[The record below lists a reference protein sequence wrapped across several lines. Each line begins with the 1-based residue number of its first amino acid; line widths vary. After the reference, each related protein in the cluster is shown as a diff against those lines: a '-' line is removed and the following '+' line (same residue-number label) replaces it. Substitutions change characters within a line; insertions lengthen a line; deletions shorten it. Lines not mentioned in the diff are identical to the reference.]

1 MSNNKLKLNIV
12 TPNRNFYSGDVN
24 MIIVKTV
31 DGEIGI
37 LPNHLPLVSILDI
50 GMIDIKNDSEE
61 KSATINM
68 GFIQVVDNEVS
79 IFTDSAEW
87 PDEIDIDRAREAKER
102 AERRLKEKADELDID
117 RAELALRR
125 AINRIGA
132 REKNL

>member
-1 MSNNKLKLNIV
+1 MNNNKLKLNIV
-12 TPNRNFYSGDVN
+12 TPNRNFYNGDVN

-87 PDEIDIDRAREAKER
+87 HDEIDIDRAREAKER

>member
-1 MSNNKLKLNIV
+1 MNNNKLKLNIV
-12 TPNRNFYSGDVN
+12 TPNRNFYNGDVN

-102 AERRLKEKADELDID
+102 AERRLKEKANELDVN

>member
-1 MSNNKLKLNIV
+1 MNNNKLKLNIV
-12 TPNRNFYSGDVN
+12 TPNRNFYNGDVN